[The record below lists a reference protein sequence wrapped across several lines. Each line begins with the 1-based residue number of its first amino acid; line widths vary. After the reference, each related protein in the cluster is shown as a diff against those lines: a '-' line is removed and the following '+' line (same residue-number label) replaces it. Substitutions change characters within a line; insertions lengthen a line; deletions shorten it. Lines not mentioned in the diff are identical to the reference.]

1 MQTAKYNNYN
11 LLYIMLNGYLVTKK
25 VDAYNRT
32 QRKDSLEKMWLT
44 NYKKKDQP
52 LLIENYKS
60 RIDRFVNDV
69 SALPDGW

>member
-1 MQTAKYNNYN
+1 
-11 LLYIMLNGYLVTKK
+11 MLNGYLVTKK

-32 QRKDSLEKMWLT
+32 QRKESLEKMWLT

-69 SALPDGW
+69 SALPDG